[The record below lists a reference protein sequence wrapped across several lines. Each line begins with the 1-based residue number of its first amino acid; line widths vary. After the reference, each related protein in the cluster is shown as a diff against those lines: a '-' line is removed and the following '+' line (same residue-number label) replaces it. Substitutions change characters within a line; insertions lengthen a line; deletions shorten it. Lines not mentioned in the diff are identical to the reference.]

1 MGMSA
6 NEDNEAMSEINV
18 TPFVDVMLVLLVIFM
33 VTAPM
38 MTQGVQIDLPN
49 AEASNITT
57 DEKGITLSV
66 NAAGEYYMAEEP
78 YSLDELLLKLQA
90 IAAGNP
96 AIEVYIRADGAVQY
110 ERVAQL
116 MAGCTNSGIT
126 KIGMIT
132 EPELPS
138 GD

>member
-6 NEDNEAMSEINV
+6 TEDNEAMSEINV

-49 AEASNITT
+49 ADAANITT

-66 NAAGEYYMAEEP
+66 SATGEYYMAEEA
-78 YSLDELLLKLQA
+78 YSLDELLQKLQA
-90 IAAGNP
+90 IAASNP
-96 AIEVYIRADGAVQY
+96 AIEVYIRADGTVQY

-132 EPELPS
+132 EPETPS
-138 GD
+138 GN

>member
-66 NAAGEYYMAEEP
+66 SATGEYYMAEEP

-90 IAAGNP
+90 IAASNP

-132 EPELPS
+132 EPELPT

>member
-49 AEASNITT
+49 ADAANITT
-57 DEKGITLSV
+57 DEKGVTLSV
-66 NAAGEYYMAEEP
+66 SASGEYYMAEEA
-78 YSLDELLLKLQA
+78 YSLDELLQKLQA
-90 IAAGNP
+90 IAASNP
-96 AIEVYIRADGAVQY
+96 AIEVYIRADGTVQY

-132 EPELPS
+132 EPETPS